1 MQVFI
6 YNGDIYCLRCG
17 NTIRALLPS
26 PSNPDDEASYD
37 SDDYPKGP
45 YPDGGGEAD
54 CPQHCG
60 CGEACLN
67 AIKLNDGRKVG
78 AFLENPLTT
87 DGECYVIEADDGEI
101 ASIWREH
108 YFV

>member
-1 MQVFI
+1 MNVFI
-6 YNGDIYCLRCG
+6 YNGDIYCQQCG
-17 NTIRALLPS
+17 NAIQSILPC
-26 PSNPDDEASYD
+26 PSNSDYD

-45 YPDGGGEAD
+45 SPDGGGEAD

-60 CGEACLN
+60 SGADCLN

-87 DGECYVIEADDGEI
+87 DGECYVIEANSEI
-101 ASIWREH
+101 SALWREY